1 MYKCQDCTYSSDR
14 PYNLRRH
21 EKAMHQNYIMNTVY
35 SNNSRSHE
43 NGIHNQGELNQNYN
57 NTLYSMNQD
66 VYDIRLKENFKLF
79 ISGLRGNGIQILDND
94 GYVVEDEENNG
105 IVEDIIQVLKYIK
118 SIKGDYQEFAEHTN
132 SKDIHTISNCC
143 FNLIEDNIPLALS

>member
-57 NTLYSMNQD
+57 NTLYAMNQD

-79 ISGLRGNGIQILDND
+79 ISGPSRCGKT
-94 GYVVEDEENNG
+94 VFV
-105 IVEDIIQVLKYIK
+105 
-118 SIKGDYQEFAEHTN
+118 
-132 SKDIHTISNCC
+132 SN
-143 FNLIEDNIPLALS
+143 LL